1 MSPVFADT
9 AYFIALLNPV
19 DQYHSRA
26 VELARQPGGPMVT
39 TTWVLVEVGDAFS
52 QPSNRMK
59 YARLVTLLQS
69 TPGIEVLP
77 LSAGQFEAG
86 TRYYASRPDKSWS
99 LTDCI
104 SFVIMRERALRD
116 ALTTDHH
123 FAQAGFRVLM
133 SP

>member
-26 VELARQPGGPMVT
+26 VDLTRQPWGAMVT

-59 YARLVTLLQS
+59 YARLVALLQS

-77 LSAGQFEAG
+77 PSAEQFESG
-86 TRYYASRPDKSWS
+86 TGFYAARPDKSWS

-104 SFVIMRERALRD
+104 SFVIMRDRALSD

>member
-19 DQYHSRA
+19 DQCHSRA
-26 VELARQPGGPMVT
+26 VELARQPCGPMVT

-52 QPSNRMK
+52 QPSNRTK
-59 YARLVTLLQS
+59 YARLVELLQS
-69 TPGIEVLP
+69 TRGIEVLP
-77 LSAGQFEAG
+77 PSAEQFESG
-86 TRYYASRPDKSWS
+86 TGFHASRPDKSWS
-99 LTDCI
+99 LADCI
-104 SFVIMRERALRD
+104 SFVIMRERALSD

-123 FAQAGFRVLM
+123 FAQAGFRVLT